1 MPDRIIHTRDGQ
13 RLSVGHGDD
22 CVLVVADEWSCVL
35 TSEQAHRLAT
45 ALHVQADLS
54 EEGESDADA

>member
-1 MPDRIIHTRDGQ
+1 MPDRIIHTYDGQ
-13 RLSVGHGDD
+13 RIEVMHGDD
-22 CVLVVADEWSCVL
+22 CVAIQTDEWAGTL

-54 EEGESDADA
+54 EEEPTP